1 MEPVFLGL
9 DEVIEIHS
17 NQIARY
23 GGSPGSRDIELLQ
36 SAIAM
41 PAAGCGG
48 DYLHAD
54 ICEMAAAYLFHII
67 RNHPFVDGNKRT
79 GLVASLVFL
88 IMNGFELHASEDSFE
103 AMVRLVAEG
112 KMDKAR
118 PLRSSEST
126 HTNKHITFLG
136 KG

>member
-23 GGSPGSRDIELLQ
+23 GGSPGIRDIELLQ

-41 PAAGCGG
+41 PAAGYSG

-79 GLVASLVFL
+79 GAVAALVFL

-112 KMDKAR
+112 KMDKAKAASFFR
-118 PLRSSEST
+118 
-126 HTNKHITFLG
+126 KHSHE
-136 KG
+136 